1 MCILTF
7 TISRRNNNI
16 DRVCS
21 EKVICLDKG
30 VFIRILKSYRK
41 TGRVKNELTFASYPA
56 AKDCVYFIL
65 NSCYWK
71 TYCHGWTENQF
82 CFVCKFAV
90 LCFQWSWYKQER
102 KNCSKAFHFWK
113 CLADLSRR
121 ISLWIF
127 RNVSWLLV
135 GTTK

>member
-7 TISRRNNNI
+7 TISRRNSNI

-56 AKDCVYFIL
+56 AKDCVYFVL
-65 NSCYWK
+65 NSCYRK
-71 TYCHGWTENQF
+71 TYCHG
-82 CFVCKFAV
+82 
-90 LCFQWSWYKQER
+90 
-102 KNCSKAFHFWK
+102 
-113 CLADLSRR
+113 
-121 ISLWIF
+121 
-127 RNVSWLLV
+127 
-135 GTTK
+135 